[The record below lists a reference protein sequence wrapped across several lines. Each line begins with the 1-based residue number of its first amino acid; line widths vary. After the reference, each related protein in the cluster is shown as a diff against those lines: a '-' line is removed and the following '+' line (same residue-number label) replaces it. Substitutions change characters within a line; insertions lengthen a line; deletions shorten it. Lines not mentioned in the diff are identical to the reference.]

1 MADILQ
7 EYFNNMA
14 AINRQRGMTGNTQY
28 GKGYDASLAQGYFEA
43 LDKTQAEKDRLA
55 LQRDQLNF
63 QKSQAQWQHDY
74 LNKNMNQQNV
84 WNAVSSGVNLL
95 GTAALT
101 YAKMNNQN
109 KTGLTSMQS
118 PQTVWDTNNQFKD
131 YDYSGN
137 EAELD
142 YYGYGEDI
150 PEIDYNSAEMSDWS
164 SFIDFNFLKNW

>member
-28 GKGYDASLAQGYFEA
+28 GKGYDSSLAQGYFEA
-43 LDKTQAEKDRLA
+43 LDKKQAEKDRIALA
-55 LQRDQLNF
+55 KENLNF
-63 QKSQAQWQHDY
+63 QKSQANWQQNY
-74 LNKNMNQQNV
+74 LNKQQNQQNV

-95 GTAALT
+95 GTAALS
-101 YAKMNNQN
+101 YAKMN
-109 KTGLTSMQS
+109 KGTPTTTSTT
-118 PQTVWDTNNQFKD
+118 PQTVWDTESQFKN
-131 YDYSGN
+131 YDYSGR

-150 PEIDYNSAEMSDWS
+150 LEIDYNSPEMSDWS
-164 SFIDFNFLKNW
+164 SFVDLNFLNW